1 MTAGRLGEYLRAR
14 RALVTPAEAGITATG
29 RRRVPGLKRGEVA
42 TLAGISA
49 EYYTRLEQGHDR
61 HPSAQVLSAIARALR
76 LDAPATAHLLE
87 LGTPAGRQRRPGP
100 PERVAPTVARLLDA
114 LPLHPAYVQGRS
126 MNILAANQLMI
137 ALSPMYRPGTN
148 ILRAAFQDGAVDELY
163 CDPENRLRNVV
174 AALRALAGPDA
185 GEPQLAE
192 LVSELSLTSE
202 RFRELWARHDVLPLA
217 GRGVHQLRH
226 PLVGELEL
234 AYDKFFLAG
243 ADRQLLVVHQAEP
256 GSRSEEALTF
266 LAATTDRTS
275 TPAREELSAEQ
286 AARPATGPAQA
297 AVPSLPSGTGSRPWS
312 GRPAAPGGRGGSGS

>member
-14 RALVTPAEAGITATG
+14 RALVTPAEAGLTPAG

-61 HPSAQVLSAIARALR
+61 HPSAQVLTALARALR
-76 LDAPATAHLLE
+76 LDAPATGHLFE
-87 LGTPAGRQRRPGP
+87 LAAPAPRGRRRSP
-100 PERVAPTVARLLDA
+100 PERVSPTVARLLDA

-126 MNILAANQLMI
+126 MDILAANQLMT
-137 ALSPMYRPGTN
+137 ALSPMYQPGTN
-148 ILRAAFQDGAVDELY
+148 LLRAAFLDGAVDELY

-174 AALRALAGPDA
+174 SALRALAGPDDS
-185 GEPQLAE
+185 EPQLAE
-192 LVSELSLTSE
+192 LVSELSLKSA
-202 RFRELWARHDVLPLA
+202 RFRELWSRHDVLPLA

-234 AYDKFFLAG
+234 AFDKFFLAG

-266 LAATTDRTS
+266 LAATTDRIAA
-275 TPAREELSAEQ
+275 PARDE
-286 AARPATGPAQA
+286 
-297 AVPSLPSGTGSRPWS
+297 
-312 GRPAAPGGRGGSGS
+312 

>member
-1 MTAGRLGEYLRAR
+1 MAAGRLGDYLRAR
-14 RALVTPAEAGITATG
+14 RALVTPAAAGITANG

-76 LDAPATAHLLE
+76 LDAPSTSHLFE
-87 LGTPAGRQRRPGP
+87 LAAPAPRGPRRSP
-100 PERVAPTVARLLDA
+100 PEAVTPTVTRLLDA

-126 MNILAANQLMI
+126 MDILAANQLMI

-148 ILRAAFQDGAVDELY
+148 VLRAAFLDGAVDELY
-163 CDPENRLRNVV
+163 CDPGNRLRNVV
-174 AALRALAGPDA
+174 SALRALAGPDA
-185 GEPQLAE
+185 SEPQLAE
-192 LVSELSLTSE
+192 LVGELSLKSAT
-202 RFRELWARHDVLPLA
+202 FRELWSRHDVLPLA
-217 GRGVHQLRH
+217 GRGVHRLRH

-266 LAATTDRTS
+266 LAATT
-275 TPAREELSAEQ
+275 ARAGT
-286 AARPATGPAQA
+286 AARDE
-297 AVPSLPSGTGSRPWS
+297 
-312 GRPAAPGGRGGSGS
+312 